1 MILANI
7 ELPVLIVYIVMAVGF
22 IVMVWGIKNI
32 NTKSSGRLI
41 MILGAVVVFGAFAA
55 SFFVSGAK
63 SEDKRLDRNARTF
76 LMSKA
81 EKAATYIAERFPEEG
96 SAAFLIDEA
105 SYNDSA
111 CDVHFVLDEVQKRL
125 SEKGISCG
133 DVLIVG
139 ESKEVTDKKTGETN
153 TVIEDPT
160 DATIMKKTLDQVYD
174 KVDIV
179 VNFVGLPS
187 SVADLKKITFLT
199 RKNTATGKNNM
210 ILMSD
215 NGLPYVEQDMLKTSR
230 VCAIIDYISSAGESF
245 DMQKDSAPKD
255 LSDAFDLMFFFVNAD
270 TLGDYISE
278 NPNYFITK

>member
-32 NTKSSGRLI
+32 NTKSSGRLV
-41 MILGAVVVFGAFAA
+41 MILGALLVFGAFAA

-76 LMSKA
+76 LLAKA
-81 EKAATYIAERFPEEG
+81 EKAATYIADRFPEEG
-96 SAAFLIDEA
+96 TAAFLIDEA
-105 SYNDSA
+105 SYNDSDS
-111 CDVHFVLDEVQKRL
+111 DVHLVLDEIQKRL
-125 SEKGISCG
+125 SDKGISCG

-139 ESKEVTDKKTGETN
+139 ESKEVVDKKTGETN

-160 DATIMKKTLDQVYD
+160 DAANMKKALDQVYD

-199 RKNTATGKNNM
+199 RKNAATGKNNM
-210 ILMSD
+210 ILMCD
-215 NGLPYVEQDMLKTSR
+215 NGLPYVEQDMLKANR
-230 VCAIIDYISSAGESF
+230 VCAIIDYVSAAGQDF

-255 LSDAFDLMFFFVNAD
+255 LLDAFELMFFFVNAD
-270 TLGDYISE
+270 TLGDFISE

>member
-22 IVMVWGIKNI
+22 IVMVWGIKNL
-32 NTKSSGRLI
+32 NTKSSGRLV

-55 SFFVSGAK
+55 SFFVSGEK
-63 SEDKRLDRNARTF
+63 SEDKRLDRNAHTF
-76 LMSKA
+76 LMAKA
-81 EKAATYIAERFPEEG
+81 EKAAAYIADRFPEEG
-96 SAAFLIDEA
+96 SAAFLIDEE
-105 SYNDSA
+105 SYNNSSS
-111 CDVHFVLDEVQKRL
+111 DVHFVLDEIQKRL
-125 SEKGISCG
+125 SEKGVSCG

-139 ESKEVTDKKTGETN
+139 EAKEVVDKKTGETN

-160 DATIMKKTLDQVYD
+160 EATIMKKKLDQVYD

-199 RKNTATGKNNM
+199 RKNTATKKNNM
-210 ILMSD
+210 ILMCD

-230 VCAIIDYISSAGESF
+230 VCAIVDCVSSAGQDF

-255 LSDAFDLMFFFVNAD
+255 LSDAFDLMYFFVNAD
-270 TLGDYISE
+270 TLGEYTSE

>member
-32 NTKSSGRLI
+32 NTKSSGRLV
-41 MILGAVVVFGAFAA
+41 MILGAALVFGAFAA

-76 LMSKA
+76 LIAKA
-81 EKAATYIAERFPEEG
+81 EKAATYIADRFPEEG
-96 SAAFLIDEA
+96 SAAFLIDET

-111 CDVHFVLDEVQKRL
+111 SDVRFVLDEVQKRL

-160 DATIMKKTLDQVYD
+160 DATIMKKTLDQVND

-199 RKNTATGKNNM
+199 RKNTNTGKNNM
-210 ILMSD
+210 ILMCD
-215 NGLPYVEQDMLKTSR
+215 NGLPYVEQDMLKSNR
-230 VCAIIDYISSAGESF
+230 VCAILDYVSGAGEEF
-245 DMQKDSAPKD
+245 DMQKDNAPKN
-255 LSDAFDLMFFFVNAD
+255 LSDAFDLMYFFLNAD
-270 TLGDYISE
+270 TLSDYISE
-278 NPNYFITK
+278 NPSYFITK

>member
-22 IVMVWGIKNI
+22 IVMVWGIKNL
-32 NTKSSGRLI
+32 NTKSIARLV

-55 SFFVSGAK
+55 SFFVSGEK
-63 SEDKRLDRNARTF
+63 SEDKRLDRNAHTF
-76 LMSKA
+76 LMAKA
-81 EKAATYIAERFPEEG
+81 EKAAAYIADRFPEDG
-96 SAAFLIDEA
+96 SAAFLIDEE
-105 SYNDSA
+105 SYNNSSSDA
-111 CDVHFVLDEVQKRL
+111 HFVLDEIQKRL
-125 SEKGISCG
+125 SEKGVSCG

-139 ESKEVTDKKTGETN
+139 ETKEVVDKKTGETN

-160 DATIMKKTLDQVYD
+160 EATIMKKKLDQVYD

-199 RKNTATGKNNM
+199 RKNTATKKNNM
-210 ILMSD
+210 ILMCD
-215 NGLPYVEQDMLKTSR
+215 NGLPYVEQDMLKTGR
-230 VCAIIDYISSAGESF
+230 VCAIVDCVSSAGEEF

-255 LSDAFDLMFFFVNAD
+255 LSESFDLMYFFVNAD
-270 TLGDYISE
+270 TLGEYTSE

>member
-22 IVMVWGIKNI
+22 IVMVWGIKNL
-32 NTKSSGRLI
+32 NTKSSGRLL

-55 SFFVSGAK
+55 SFFVSGEK
-63 SEDKRLDRNARTF
+63 SEDKRLDRNAHTF
-76 LMSKA
+76 LMAKA
-81 EKAATYIAERFPEEG
+81 EKAAAYIADRVPEEG
-96 SAAFLIDEA
+96 SAAFLIDEE
-105 SYNDSA
+105 SYNNSSS
-111 CDVHFVLDEVQKRL
+111 DVHFVLDEIQKRL
-125 SEKGISCG
+125 SEKGVSCG

-139 ESKEVTDKKTGETN
+139 EAKEVVDKKTGETN

-160 DATIMKKTLDQVYD
+160 EATIMKKKLDQVYD

-199 RKNTATGKNNM
+199 RKNTATKKNNM
-210 ILMSD
+210 ILMCD

-230 VCAIIDYISSAGESF
+230 VCAIVDCVSSAGQDF

-255 LSDAFDLMFFFVNAD
+255 LSDAFDLMYFFVNAD
-270 TLGDYISE
+270 TLGEYTSE

>member
-7 ELPVLIVYIVMAVGF
+7 ELPVLIVYIVMALGF

-32 NTKSSGRLI
+32 NTKSSGRLV

-63 SEDKRLDRNARTF
+63 SEDKRLDRNARAF
-76 LMSKA
+76 LCAKA
-81 EKAATYIAERFPEEG
+81 EKAASYIADRFPDDG

-105 SYNDSA
+105 SYNDSS
-111 CDVHFVLDEVQKRL
+111 CDNHFVLEEVQKRL
-125 SEKGISCG
+125 SEKGVSCG

-139 ESKEVTDKKTGETN
+139 ETKEVVDKKTGETN
-153 TVIEDPT
+153 TVVEDPT

-174 KVDIV
+174 KVHIV

-199 RKNTATGKNNM
+199 RKNNATGKNNM
-210 ILMSD
+210 ILMCD
-215 NGLPYVEQDMLKTSR
+215 NGLPYVEQDMLKSSR
-230 VCAIIDYISSAGESF
+230 VSAIVDYVSSAGESF
-245 DMQKDSAPKD
+245 DMQKDNAPKD
-255 LSDAFDLMFFFVNAD
+255 LSDAFDLMYFFVNAD
-270 TLGDYISE
+270 TLSDYISD

>member
-22 IVMVWGIKNI
+22 IVMVWGIKNL
-32 NTKSSGRLI
+32 NTKSIGRLV

-76 LMSKA
+76 LIAKA
-81 EKAATYIAERFPEEG
+81 EKAATYIADRFPEEG
-96 SAAFLIDEA
+96 SAAFLIDEE
-105 SYNDSA
+105 SYNNSD
-111 CDVHFVLDEVQKRL
+111 CDTHFVLDEVQKRL
-125 SEKGISCG
+125 ADKGISCG
-133 DVLIVG
+133 DVLVVG
-139 ESKEVTDKKTGETN
+139 ESKEVVDKKTGETN

-199 RKNTATGKNNM
+199 RKNTSTGKNNM
-210 ILMSD
+210 ILMCD
-215 NGLPYVEQDMLKTSR
+215 NGLPYVEQDMLKASR
-230 VCAIIDYISSAGESF
+230 VSAIVDYVSSSGESF

-255 LSDAFDLMFFFVNAD
+255 LSDAFDLMYFFVNAD